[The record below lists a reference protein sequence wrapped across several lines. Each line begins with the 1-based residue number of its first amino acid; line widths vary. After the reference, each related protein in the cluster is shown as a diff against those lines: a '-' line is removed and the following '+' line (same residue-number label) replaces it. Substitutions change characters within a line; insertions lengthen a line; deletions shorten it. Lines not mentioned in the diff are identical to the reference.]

1 MAEVGKVGQKLW
13 RAPQAELQLLVKKT
27 LPVAH
32 LLCLQMQYQSAS
44 AAFSSRN
51 CRASW
56 GAEAEFARA
65 LCKSPAALAT
75 AAAADG
81 AGGPASCSGAAV
93 LAVKLPWCSGSVCA
107 ALSKLL

>member
-1 MAEVGKVGQKLW
+1 MTVVGKAEQKMW
-13 RAPQAELQLLVKKT
+13 RVPQAELQLLVKKA

-32 LLCLQMQYQSAS
+32 LLCLQMQYQNAS
-44 AAFSSRN
+44 AAFSSKN

-56 GAEAEFARA
+56 GAGAEFARA
-65 LCKSPAALAT
+65 LCKSPAALTT

-93 LAVKLPWCSGSVCA
+93 VAVKLHWCSGSVCA